1 MQVTQ
6 NIYNIG
12 ANNEE
17 IRLFEGQYIVPNG
30 MSYNS
35 YLIKDEKNVILDTVD
50 KCVTEK
56 WLQNLE
62 NTLNGENIDYLII
75 SHMEPDHS
83 YNIGRL
89 LEKFPEMKIVGNALT
104 FNMLSRFFDV
114 DIENRKILV
123 KEGDTLNTGKHTLKF
138 VMAPMVHWPE
148 VMFTYEQTEKLLFS
162 ADAFGKFGTI
172 KENEDWL
179 EEARRYYVGIV
190 GKFGPQVQA
199 VLKKL
204 ENFEIQQILPLHGP
218 VLKEN
223 LAYYIE
229 KYDKWSSYK
238 PEEEGILIACSSIH
252 GNTLEAAKYLQNLI
266 KENNKNVEL
275 VDLTKVNLSQ
285 AISLAFKYSK
295 LIVASSS
302 YNAGL
307 FPPMEQFLN
316 NLKER
321 NFSKRKVAIIE
332 NGTWAPS
339 SGKVMKEIL
348 SQMKEIELVEK
359 VITIKS
365 TMNDETKQELKE
377 LAENM

>member
-50 KCVTEK
+50 KCVTDK
-56 WLQNLE
+56 WLKNLE

-89 LEKFPEMKIVGNALT
+89 LEKFPEMKIVGNTLT

-204 ENFEIQQILPLHGP
+204 GNFEIQQILPLHGP
-218 VLKEN
+218 ILKEN
-223 LAYYIE
+223 LSYYIE
-229 KYDKWSSYK
+229 KYNIWSSYNL
-238 PEEEGILIACSSIH
+238 EEEGILIACSSIH
-252 GNTLEAAKYLQNLI
+252 GNTLDAAKYLQNLI
-266 KENNKNVEL
+266 KENNKKVEL
-275 VDLTKVNLSQ
+275 VDLTKIDFAQ

-321 NFSKRKVAIIE
+321 NYSKRKVAIIE

-339 SGKVMKEIL
+339 SGKVMKETL

-365 TMNDETKQELKE
+365 TMNDETKQALKE